1 MLLILDTL
9 TLFTNPLMLRS
20 RTRHVIRWYSDEDR
34 STTGVFRRAGGTYT
48 DIDLPTLVPCLMHSL
63 NAARPPRVSRRAS
76 MRLSLGYLLLV
87 PSLPRCEPT
96 PATRNRVFSD
106 SASDGAPRAGTLCRG
121 VKSSIQL
128 NPDRE
133 SKHRLLPRNS

>member
-63 NAARPPRVSRRAS
+63 NAARPPRVSRR
-76 MRLSLGYLLLV
+76 
-87 PSLPRCEPT
+87 
-96 PATRNRVFSD
+96 D
-106 SASDGAPRAGTLCRG
+106 AGGER
-121 VKSSIQL
+121 
-128 NPDRE
+128 P
-133 SKHRLLPRNS
+133 